1 MLPRIETSQVIRRAT
16 KMFRDHNQRCPLNPH
31 TRNRAGSA
39 VEINRR
45 KGLIP
50 ESVTTTFYTILS
62 EYIHNYNYLRT
73 TLPSNMQDINSLPS
87 VWTNS
92 KRIGK
97 IARCSDRTVRN
108 HLTLLRE
115 LKLITTQNHG
125 RKKSFE
131 LWVDPQFLFEKAP
144 ISAAPSLE
152 STEKFSANLYQG
164 HLKKDKENAAIHV
177 LHGDDIK
184 QGHEERTD
192 QGEIPNV
199 AAPDGIKIQGCGAAA
214 GADSTPQLPENEYE
228 EAEFGKPVMP
238 AGADGKPLAYDFVL
252 MLAEFWMYAQKVIY
266 PGKVFKKSQQEKALV
281 AIRDGVY
288 GGFSFDLD
296 PEEWER
302 YHVRQMEKAYRAGK
316 YLASHPDA
324 WAAFPYG
331 IKGSGKGY
339 FDRENTNGFAGTEKW
354 IAQEEKQRR
363 RQNKLAKLKQA
374 KADFENLQAGKR
386 LRKPVAGMSHDE
398 LFDYHR
404 RLFASYGRI
413 WEDRFVQ
420 QYNFLKQR
428 NFISPV
434 QRAIKYKF
442 K

>member
-1 MLPRIETSQVIRRAT
+1 
-16 KMFRDHNQRCPLNPH
+16 MFREHNQQCPLNPH
-31 TRNRAGSA
+31 TRNKSGGA

-50 ESVTTTFYTILS
+50 ESVTTTFYTLLS

-73 TLPSNMQDINSLPS
+73 TLPSNMQDIDNLPS

-108 HLTLLRE
+108 HLKLLRE

-131 LWVDPQFLFEKAP
+131 LWVAPQFLFEKALLA
-144 ISAAPSLE
+144 SENSVFQAAPSLA

-177 LHGDDIK
+177 LHGDDLK
-184 QGHEERTD
+184 QGHEEWTD
-192 QGEIPNV
+192 QGENPHVI
-199 AAPDGIKIQGCGAAA
+199 APDVIKLEGCAAA
-214 GADSTPQLPENEYE
+214 GPVDELQKADYEYE
-228 EAEFGKPVMP
+228 EAEFAKPTMP
-238 AGADGKPLAYDFVL
+238 PAPDGKPLAYDFML

-266 PGKVFKKSQQEKALV
+266 PDKAFNKIQQEKALT

-288 GGFSFDLD
+288 GGFTFDLSPD
-296 PEEWER
+296 EWER
-302 YHVRQMEKAYRAGK
+302 FHVRQMEKAYRAGK

-324 WAAFPYG
+324 WASSPYG
-331 IKGSGKGY
+331 VNGSGKGY
-339 FDRENTNGFAGTEKW
+339 FDRENVNGFAGTEKW

-374 KADFENLQAGKR
+374 KADFENLAAGKR
-386 LRKPVAGMSHDE
+386 ARKPVAGLGQQQLYDH
-398 LFDYHR
+398 HR
-404 RLFASYGRI
+404 RIFASYGRI
-413 WEDRFVQ
+413 WEDRFIQ
-420 QYNFLKQR
+420 QYNSQKLR
-428 NFISPV
+428 NFTSPV
-434 QRAIKYKF
+434 ERAVKYKF
-442 K
+442 Q